1 MLRGETLRRYIYLVI
16 FTLAITLLF
25 GESELYFDDVQF
37 DQYSEIQKNSDS
49 LRVVQAVKVTTLD
62 PIYMK
67 DQYSIRTVNYLY
79 DTLFIYSANGDV
91 VSNLVETWEWKDER
105 LLELE
110 IKDDIYFHNG
120 DKMLASDVKN
130 SLDRMLVNGVFKDFF
145 NDIQNIKIISERKLE
160 IKLKGRNNLFLSML
174 TYYMCSITKVVE
186 GEIYGTGPYKLD
198 KITNKEIVLSKNET
212 YFKEYSGAN
221 QIKILSEVSDRKRAL
236 LYFNDAV
243 DVVLDITP
251 KQIEKWKKERIIDRS
266 IVLDKSKELDT
277 IAIIFGKKNR
287 YFEKREIRKNIS
299 EMIDRDEMI
308 RNIFVEKA
316 ATTFFPET
324 LFEANLSLLKKNIN
338 SEKTIKNTNLD
349 GKEIEITV
357 LNDDLSLK
365 IANNL
370 KNQLAKKGIKAVV
383 SPYQQEAYLMKI
395 ENQDYEIAVYNIIF
409 DERYF
414 IYNLGRVIA
423 HDIGDKSMYNATLPF
438 LEILKDEREKM
449 DRDKIYDKIV
459 YLISK
464 DIPYIPLIHR
474 ERVSI
479 ERERTNI

>member
-1 MLRGETLRRYIYLVI
+1 MLRGETLRRYVYLIVFTLVI
-16 FTLAITLLF
+16 TLSF
-25 GESELYFDDVQF
+25 GESELYFDDIQF
-37 DQYSEIQKNSDS
+37 NQYSEIQKNSDS

-79 DTLFIYSANGDV
+79 DTLFIHNTDGDV
-91 VSNLVETWEWKDER
+91 VSNLVEAWDWKDER

-110 IKDDIYFHNG
+110 IKDNIYFHNG
-120 DKMLASDVKN
+120 DKMLAVDVKN
-130 SLDRMLVNGVFKDFF
+130 SLDRMLGNGVFKDFF
-145 NDIQNIKIISERKLE
+145 NDIQNIKVLSERKLE

-174 TYYMCSITKVVE
+174 TYYMCSITKVVD

-198 KITNKEIVLSKNET
+198 KITNKEIILSKNED
-212 YFKEYSGAN
+212 YFEEYNGAD

-251 KQIEKWKKERIIDRS
+251 KQIEEWKKEGIIDKS
-266 IVLDKSKELDT
+266 IVADKNKELDT

-287 YFEKREIRKNIS
+287 YFEKREIRENIS
-299 EMIDRDEMI
+299 EVIDRDEVI
-308 RNIFVEKA
+308 KNIFTEKA

-324 LFEANLSLLKKNIN
+324 LFEANLSLLKENIN
-338 SEKTIKNTNLD
+338 SEKTIKNTNLQ

-370 KNQLAKKGIKAVV
+370 KNQLAKKGIKTVI

-395 ENQDYEIAVYNIIF
+395 ESQDYEIAVYNIIF
-409 DERYF
+409 DERYLM
-414 IYNLGRVIA
+414 YNLGKVIA
-423 HDIGDKSMYNATLPF
+423 HDIGDKGVYNATLPF
-438 LEILKDEREKM
+438 LEILKDEREES

-474 ERVSI
+474 KRVSI
-479 ERERTNI
+479 EREKASI